1 MSNLNPPQKPTDHT
15 PFYCIIHDINTR
27 QFVPYDVMSYF
38 LDEWRETKKAK
49 RPTKLTELK
58 EWLRGRAQYMY
69 WSRCEYEV
77 ILAGWPNTDNQK
89 KIDIYDQIVMNLPLV
104 VEVFCKNIKFTEK

>member
-1 MSNLNPPQKPTDHT
+1 MSNLEPPAKPSGHIS
-15 PFYCIIHDINTR
+15 FYCIHQEYNSR
-27 QFVPYDVMSYF
+27 RFEPYDVMPYF
-38 LDEWRETKKAK
+38 LNEWKEIKKSK

-89 KIDIYDQIVMNLPLV
+89 KIDIYDQIIMNLPLV

>member
-1 MSNLNPPQKPTDHT
+1 MSNLEPPTKPSGHI
-15 PFYCIIHDINTR
+15 PFYCIHQEFNSR
-27 QFVPYDVMSYF
+27 RFEPYDVIPYF
-38 LDEWRETKKAK
+38 LNEWKETKKAK

-58 EWLRGRAQYMY
+58 EWLRHRAQYMY

-77 ILAGWPNTDNQK
+77 ILTGWPNVGNQK

>member
-1 MSNLNPPQKPTDHT
+1 MSNLNPPQKSTDHI
-15 PFYCIIHDINTR
+15 PFYYIIQDINAR
-27 QFVPYDVMSYF
+27 QFVPYDVMPYF
-38 LDEWRETKKAK
+38 LNEWKEIKKAK

>member
-1 MSNLNPPQKPTDHT
+1 MSNLEPPAKPSGHT
-15 PFYCIIHDINTR
+15 PFYCIHQEYNR
-27 QFVPYDVMSYF
+27 RRFEPYDIMPYF
-38 LDEWRETKKAK
+38 LNEWKETKKSK
-49 RPTKLTELK
+49 RPTNLIDIKN
-58 EWLRGRAQYMY
+58 WLRSRAQYMY

-77 ILAGWPNTDNQK
+77 ILAGWPNTDNQR